1 MKEQI
6 RLGVW
11 ETNSSNVNT
20 LTIMT
25 AEEYKD
31 FMEKWYSDDWVWDR
45 YDDTWVHVDDKED
58 GDRYR
63 YSSNPCEKDEWS
75 YFEKET
81 ATYTTE
87 HGDEIVVISIY
98 GYDG

>member
-1 MKEQI
+1 MKKQI
-6 RLGVW
+6 RRGVW
-11 ETNSSNVNT
+11 ETNSSSVNT

-45 YDDTWVHVDDKED
+45 YDDTWIHVDDKED

-63 YSSNPCEKDEWS
+63 YSSNPCESEWN